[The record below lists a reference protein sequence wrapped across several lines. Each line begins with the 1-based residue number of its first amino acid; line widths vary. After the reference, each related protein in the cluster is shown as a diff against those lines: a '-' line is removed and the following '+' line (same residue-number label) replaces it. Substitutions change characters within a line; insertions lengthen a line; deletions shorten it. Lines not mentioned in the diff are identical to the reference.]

1 MEVLDETTNKDG
13 SHMTSAAAFVE
24 GGIQDACD
32 DSCSI
37 CLEEFCDGNPST
49 VTSCKH
55 DFHLQCILEWCQR
68 SSVCPMCLQPIILK
82 DPTSQE
88 LFAAVER
95 ERSIRNASGRIPAI
109 FHHPTLGDFELQNL
123 PVGAN
128 VPDLEERIIRHLAAA
143 AGTGRGRHLSRR
155 DIHRGRLA
163 GHGRPHF
170 LLLSHQSSTPQ
181 SSPVPGYLDGSAQ
194 DNMNIPRPS
203 IPAASND
210 NASSRQIFVQT
221 GQVPYLASGS
231 RVASAS
237 RERVFSSNQGGPT
250 TLPVRDRAGPSDFQ
264 AFSESLKSKWNAV
277 SERYKESFSKS
288 TKGWRDRF
296 FPRNAMEDHQDTEN
310 RREINRRA
318 NLISHLME
326 NLEIKEGTAT
336 SDSSGSSANSYSFDS
351 TNHRRAENPL
361 HCPRHFIFKG
371 QELYPDMT
379 S

>member
-1 MEVLDETTNKDG
+1 MEDG

-32 DSCSI
+32 DACSI

-68 SSVCPMCLQPIILK
+68 SSECPMCLQSIILK

-88 LFAAVER
+88 LFAAVAR
-95 ERSIRNASGRIPAI
+95 ERNIRNAPTRIPAI
-109 FHHPTLGDFELQNL
+109 FHHPTLGDFELQHL

-128 VPDLEERIIRHLAAA
+128 DPDLEERIIRHLAAA
-143 AGTGRGRHLSRR
+143 AATGRGRHLSRR
-155 DIHRGRLA
+155 DIHRGQLA
-163 GHGRPHF
+163 GHGRPHL
-170 LLLSHQSSTPQ
+170 LLLSHQSNSSH
-181 SSPVPGYLDGSAQ
+181 SSPVPRYMESSAQ
-194 DNMNIPRPS
+194 DNMTIPHPS

-210 NASSRQIFVQT
+210 NASSRQIFVQS

-237 RERVFSSNQGGPT
+237 QDRAFLSNRGAPAT
-250 TLPVRDRAGPSDFQ
+250 PPVGDRAGPSDFQ

-296 FPRNAMEDHQDTEN
+296 FPRNASMEDRQDTEN
-310 RREINRRA
+310 RREVNGRA
-318 NLISHLME
+318 NLISHLTE
-326 NLEIKEGTAT
+326 NHEIKGGSAT
-336 SDSSGSSANSYSFDS
+336 TVASESSGNSANSYSRNS
-351 TNHRRAENPL
+351 TNHCRAENPQL
-361 HCPRHFIFKG
+361 HCPQHFIFKG